1 MRDENNL
8 AFLLDGLL
16 VDEPPAS
23 VDIAHIKVRGRRVRR
38 TARIRIAA
46 ASTAGAALLG
56 GAVLATSALAGGSGG
71 SGGPAGLG
79 AASTTATTATTSA
92 ATPPTGAGQPTGT
105 GQQPGTTGPDTGS
118 PFEAERQAALAAV
131 RAHLPPGIVAADPAG
146 SSAPYLFTLT
156 RADGGR
162 TELSFVTGNSVAPGS
177 APVDPCDP
185 DLPPTAPGVRSYPF
199 SNCVTGVLPSG
210 AKTVTAS
217 RTVQGDRA
225 SVLYIVTPEG
235 KVRGLQNGNRM
246 TGTPSVLSDAPLL
259 TPEELTAL
267 ASEPDVYAALVGA
280 AADADAPVGD
290 GTTPSP
296 TAKPGT

>member
-1 MRDENNL
+1 MRDGNNL
-8 AFLLDGLL
+8 ASMLEGLL

-23 VDIAHIKVRGRRVRR
+23 VDIAQIKVRGRRVRR

-56 GAVLATSALAGGSGG
+56 GAVLATSALAGGSDG

-79 AASTTATTATTSA
+79 AASSTATTATTA
-92 ATPPTGAGQPTGT
+92 ADTPPTGT
-105 GQQPGTTGPDTGS
+105 GQQPGTTGPNTGS
-118 PFEAERQAALAAV
+118 PFDAGGQAALAAV
-131 RAHLPPGIVAADPAG
+131 RAHLPPGIVAVDPVG
-146 SSAPYLFTLT
+146 PNAPYAFTLT

-162 TELSFVTGNSVAPGS
+162 TQLSFATGNSVAPGS
-177 APVDPCDP
+177 APADPCDP
-185 DLPPTAPGVRSYPF
+185 DLPPVAPGVRNYPF
-199 SNCVTGVLPSG
+199 SDCVTGVLPSG

-217 RTVQGDRA
+217 RTVLGDRA
-225 SVLYIVTPEG
+225 SVLYIVTPDG
-235 KVRGLQNGNRM
+235 KARGLQSGNRM
-246 TGTPSVLSDAPLL
+246 MGSPGSSETLSDAPLL

-290 GTTPSP
+290 GTAPSP